1 MSGAPARRPM
11 HGRTWVVGV
20 LALTTLL
27 IAGGAAQSA
36 TGDSR
41 AAKRAAV
48 VHTYQLDGRQLA
60 ATGGTVTLFVHV
72 KKNSAGKFVPKYI
85 GAMFAS
91 GHHLNC
97 DEGQLPER
105 RQFSTQNDVG
115 ISSAGK
121 FQYVF
126 RGFKAKF
133 TGTVFRHG
141 RKAVGTV
148 SYGPNDVVDTTT
160 GTTYHNCVL
169 PNPVKYTANYTKTTE

>member
-1 MSGAPARRPM
+1 MSRAATRKPA
-11 HGRTWVVGV
+11 HGRTWMVGV

-36 TGDSR
+36 TGDSG
-41 AAKRAAV
+41 AARRAAV
-48 VHTYQLDGRQLA
+48 VHTYQLDGPQLA
-60 ATGGTVTLFVHV
+60 STGGTVTLFVHV
-72 KKNSAGKFVPKYI
+72 KKNSAGQWVPKYV

-97 DEGQLPER
+97 DEGQLPSR
-105 RQFSTQNDVG
+105 RVFSTQNDFR

-126 RGFKAKF
+126 HSFPAKF

-141 RKAVGTV
+141 RRATGTV
-148 SYGPNDVVDTTT
+148 SYGPNDVVDSTS
-160 GTTYHNCVL
+160 GTTYHNCAL
-169 PNPVKYTANYTKTTE
+169 PNPVKYTAHYTKTTD